1 MHISDIQ
8 CIYNWSAKH
17 QIPTLKTVV
26 HCIICSITHKLKPTS
41 RIYVQMIYKSSTSY
55 LEHCRRRYPYR
66 GRLPAVFNISIT
78 GFFLWK
84 TRLKIEIKKQ
94 NCNFNMSLI
103 SNQGNLLLFES
114 KFKCYPIIALHCMN
128 NKKNTLFMNYIV
140 QNIKTKCQ
148 TIEYFS
154 RMRKWL
160 LRIELQQ
167 VVSISVIW
175 Q

>member
-1 MHISDIQ
+1 MEYTIFNIIQENDQVWQLFFSPHKLPKSQKISNMHISDIQ

-84 TRLKIEIKKQ
+84 TRLEIEIKKQ

-103 SNQGNLLLFES
+103 FNQGNLLLFES
-114 KFKCYPIIALHCMN
+114 KFKCYPIIALHCIN
-128 NKKNTLFMNYIV
+128 NKKIL
-140 QNIKTKCQ
+140 CSW
-148 TIEYFS
+148 TI
-154 RMRKWL
+154 
-160 LRIELQQ
+160 
-167 VVSISVIW
+167 
-175 Q
+175 